1 MVPLNEFPPIYIFS
15 GGSGASAE
23 QVVHTVLAQF
33 PNVRIPVVT
42 VANIRREDQI
52 DTAIADVI
60 ANGGFIVH
68 TLVNGQMNQYLVEQ
82 SRTSGVYEIDLMMP
96 LIEKITQ
103 ISGQQPAG
111 HPGLY
116 RILRKAYFERVSAIE
131 YTMAHDDSKDPEGW
145 DQAEIVLIGVSR
157 VGKTPLSLYLSVLGW
172 RVANAA
178 LVPGIEPPSELL
190 RLDLSRVLGLTMH
203 PGQLL
208 IHRQQRQK
216 RLGSPIHSKYTDP
229 QSVYE
234 EVAHYEQFMRQKGIM
249 VINVTD
255 KPIESSADEIMDIIS
270 RRLGERSR
278 RD

>member
-1 MVPLNEFPPIYIFS
+1 MVPLNEFPPIFILS

-33 PNVRIPVVT
+33 PDARLPVIT
-42 VANIRREDQI
+42 ISNIRREDQI
-52 DTAIADVI
+52 DAAITDVI
-60 ANGGFIVH
+60 SQGGFIVH
-68 TLVNGQMNQYLVEQ
+68 TMVNRRMNRYLVKQ
-82 SRTSGVYEIDLMMP
+82 SKLHGIHEIDLMLP
-96 LIEKITQ
+96 LIEKI
-103 ISGQQPAG
+103 ILVSGHQPAG

-116 RILRKAYFERVSAIE
+116 RKLRKAYFERVSAIE

-178 LVPGIEPPSELL
+178 LIPEIEPPSELL
-190 RLDLSRVLGLTMH
+190 RLDLRRVIGLTMH
-203 PGQLL
+203 AGQLL

-216 RLGSPIHSKYTDP
+216 RLGSPMHSKYSDP
-229 QSVYE
+229 QSIYE
-234 EVAHYEQFMRQKGIM
+234 EVANFEQFMRQKGIT
-249 VINVTD
+249 VIDVTD

-270 RRLGERSR
+270 RRLGEGSR